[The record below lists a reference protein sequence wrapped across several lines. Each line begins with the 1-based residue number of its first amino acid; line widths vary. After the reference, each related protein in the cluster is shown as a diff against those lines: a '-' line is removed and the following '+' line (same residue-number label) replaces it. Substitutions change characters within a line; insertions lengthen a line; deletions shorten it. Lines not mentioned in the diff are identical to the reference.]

1 MSQDQRELMRAAG
14 FSDAEI
20 DAELGPARPTVRR
33 AAAESTTMQ
42 GPGKAPARA
51 SQDLAF
57 VKGVARQ
64 GAQGAT
70 LGFAD
75 EAEAGLRSLAKG
87 GKYKEL
93 RDAIRQQNA
102 AFAAENPG
110 TALAAN
116 VAGGLLTGG
125 VASAAAQGAG
135 ALGTA
140 ARVLAPR
147 VNAGASVG
155 QRIAQAAR
163 VGGVTGA
170 IGGAGV
176 ANEMEDVPGDVFTG
190 AAVGALAGGTLA
202 GAGEALRGARNVA
215 AQAGQNGTVQGP
227 IRRAIQAETPEQAG
241 ARRVLRAAQRGG
253 QSLDDLA
260 AASEAAPAPAGLFE
274 VMNDEQGT
282 RLARIMRNTGR
293 RRDATDAALAE
304 RSAETPAMWSRTVSR
319 ETGLPAPRDAQAV
332 MQEARR
338 EAVDASSP
346 LFAQANA
353 LPDVTDDTVGEVV
366 NTLGAMREFGPRA
379 VRRAETLATA
389 RGDTFPRQFV
399 QEAVPD
405 QPSAILGPDGLP
417 ARITLG
423 TPAQPAPVPVRNVL
437 DLRRGLDEVI
447 GEMDAQG
454 ESPAILRE
462 LQGMR
467 ARIDAIAKGA
477 GDVVRAADAA
487 YAGPMARGESFALGQ
502 RVEQAGTPE
511 GVQMLANEARDPE
524 AFRQGAASRLLERA
538 AGTADGEAGQ
548 TRNVVQ
554 GPLGSETRRARTRAA
569 FPDDASFDRAR
580 QDAQQIVQYLRSQR
594 AISGNSAT
602 AANFQEIA
610 DEFGVD
616 VGTIMENA
624 ASPGRLAL
632 ALFKDRGRALAAG
645 TSAAQADE
653 AGRLLF
659 AGLPGFGSRGE
670 AVNRLRALEPEIAAL
685 MARQATIRGA
695 LGGATGRAIPGGQ

>member
-1 MSQDQRELMRAAG
+1 MQDERERLRAAG

-20 DAELGPARPTVRR
+20 DAELGPKRPTIRR
-33 AAAESTTMQ
+33 PAAESTTMQ
-42 GPGKAPARA
+42 GPGKAPERAARDA
-51 SQDLAF
+51 AF
-57 VKGVARQ
+57 ATGLARQ
-64 GAQGAT
+64 AGQGAT

-75 EAEAGLRSLAKG
+75 EIEARVRSAFG
-87 GKYKEL
+87 GGPYQAV
-93 RDAIRQQNA
+93 RDRVRAANEQFQQ
-102 AFAAENPG
+102 ENPG

-116 VAGGLLTGG
+116 IAGGLLTGG
-125 VASAAAQGAG
+125 AAASAAKGAG
-135 ALGTA
+135 ALGRA

-147 VNAGASVG
+147 VDAGASVG
-155 QRIAQAAR
+155 RRIGQAAR

-170 IGGAGV
+170 LGGAGV
-176 ANEMEDVPGDVFTG
+176 AKEMGDVPESAVTGGAIG
-190 AAVGALAGGTLA
+190 AAGGAALA
-202 GAGEALRGARNVA
+202 GAGELFRGVRNM
-215 AQAGQNGTVQGP
+215 AGQVGQKGEQQGV

-260 AASEAAPAPAGLFE
+260 AASDAAPEAAALFE
-274 VMNDEQGT
+274 AIPDEQGT

-399 QEAVPD
+399 QDAVPD
-405 QPSAILGPDGLP
+405 QPSAILGPDGMP
-417 ARITLG
+417 ARITPG

-467 ARIDAIAKGA
+467 ARLDAIAKGA
-477 GDVVRAADAA
+477 GDVVRDADAA

-594 AISGNSAT
+594 AISGNSTT
-602 AANFQEIA
+602 AANLQEIA

-616 VGTIMENA
+616 VGTIMQH
-624 ASPGRLAL
+624 ASSPTQLAL

-645 TSAAQADE
+645 TSAAQADQ
-653 AGRLLF
+653 AGNLLF
-659 AGLPGFGSRGE
+659 AGLPGFMPRRQ
-670 AVNRLRALEPEIAAL
+670 AVDRLRELEPSIAAL
-685 MARQATIRGA
+685 MARQAMMRGT